1 MYLKKSKRKIMER
14 GKNKKMKNKVLNTIK
29 KYNLIQE
36 NDKIVI
42 GVSGG
47 PDSMCLLNILN
58 GLKEKLNFEIVVAH
72 INHMI
77 RKEAEE
83 ETQYV
88 KNFCDKL
95 GIKCYIKRIDVI
107 DKSNKE
113 KIGTEEAGRKARYDF
128 FEEVLN
134 IVNANKIATAHNE
147 NDNAETVLMNIFR
160 GAGTS
165 GLKGIEPIRDNKYIR
180 PIIECERSEIEEYCR
195 VNKLQPKI
203 DKTNFE
209 NVYTRNK
216 IRNVLI
222 PEIKKEFNPNIIES
236 LNKLSIL
243 SRQENN
249 FIQEYAKNI
258 MENEL
263 IVEKNLENL
272 QQSRNEKQ
280 NNKICREQME
290 KEKIAKDKLQKEQMQ
305 KNQIE
310 KEEIQGK
317 QLQKEQISKE
327 KTQNNKSIVL
337 NLKKFN
343 QLDDVIKNRI
353 VLEAIQRVLGSTQ
366 GIEKIHVD
374 DIVKLCS
381 KNIGNKYLTPNK
393 NIKVLVKDGNI
404 TFMLQ

>member
-1 MYLKKSKRKIMER
+1 
-14 GKNKKMKNKVLNTIK
+14 MKNKVLNTIK

-47 PDSMCLLNILN
+47 PDSMCLLHILN

-222 PEIKKEFNPNIIES
+222 PEIKKQFNPNIIES

-263 IVEKNLENL
+263 IVEKDLENL

-280 NNKICREQME
+280 NNKICREQMQ
-290 KEKIAKDKLQKEQMQ
+290 KEKIAKDKLQKGQMQ

-310 KEEIQGK
+310 KEEMQRK

>member
-1 MYLKKSKRKIMER
+1 
-14 GKNKKMKNKVLNTIK
+14 MKNKVLNTIK

-47 PDSMCLLNILN
+47 PDSICLLHILN

-88 KNFCDKL
+88 KKFCDKL

-134 IVNANKIATAHNE
+134 SVNANKIATAHNE

-180 PIIECERSEIEEYCR
+180 PIIECERSEIEEYCS

-243 SRQENN
+243 ARQENN

-263 IVEKNLENL
+263 IVEKDLENL

-290 KEKIAKDKLQKEQMQ
+290 KEKIAKDKLQKGQMQ

-310 KEEIQGK
+310 KEEIQRK
-317 QLQKEQISKE
+317 QLQKEQTSKE

>member
-1 MYLKKSKRKIMER
+1 
-14 GKNKKMKNKVLNTIK
+14 MKNKVLNTIK

-47 PDSMCLLNILN
+47 PDSMCLLHILN

-243 SRQENN
+243 ARQENN

-263 IVEKNLENL
+263 IVEKDLENL

-310 KEEIQGK
+310 KEEIQRK
-317 QLQKEQISKE
+317 QLQKEQTSKE

-353 VLEAIQRVLGSTQ
+353 VLETIQRVLGSTQ

>member
-1 MYLKKSKRKIMER
+1 
-14 GKNKKMKNKVLNTIK
+14 MKNKVLNTIK

-47 PDSMCLLNILN
+47 PDSMCLLHILN

-222 PEIKKEFNPNIIES
+222 PEIKKQFNPNIIES

-243 SRQENN
+243 ARQENN

-263 IVEKNLENL
+263 IVEKDLENL

-280 NNKICREQME
+280 NNKICREQMQ
-290 KEKIAKDKLQKEQMQ
+290 KEKIAKDKLQKGQMQ

-310 KEEIQGK
+310 KEEIQRK
-317 QLQKEQISKE
+317 QLQKEQIPKE

>member
-1 MYLKKSKRKIMER
+1 
-14 GKNKKMKNKVLNTIK
+14 MKNKVLNTIK

-47 PDSMCLLNILN
+47 PDSMCLLHILN

-203 DKTNFE
+203 DKTNLE

-243 SRQENN
+243 ARQENN

-263 IVEKNLENL
+263 IVEKDLENL

-280 NNKICREQME
+280 NNKICREQMQ
-290 KEKIAKDKLQKEQMQ
+290 KEKIAKDKLQKGQMQ

-310 KEEIQGK
+310 KEEIQRK

>member
-1 MYLKKSKRKIMER
+1 
-14 GKNKKMKNKVLNTIK
+14 MKNKVLNTIK

-47 PDSMCLLNILN
+47 PDSMCLLHILN

-203 DKTNFE
+203 DKTNLE

-222 PEIKKEFNPNIIES
+222 PEIKKEFNPNIVES

-243 SRQENN
+243 ARQENN

-263 IVEKNLENL
+263 IVEKDLENL

-280 NNKICREQME
+280 NNKICREQMQ
-290 KEKIAKDKLQKEQMQ
+290 KEKIAKDKLQKGQMQ

-310 KEEIQGK
+310 KEEIQRK

>member
-1 MYLKKSKRKIMER
+1 
-14 GKNKKMKNKVLNTIK
+14 MKNKVLNTIK

-47 PDSMCLLNILN
+47 PDSMCLLHILN

-243 SRQENN
+243 ARQENN

-263 IVEKNLENL
+263 IVEKDLENL

-310 KEEIQGK
+310 KEEIQRK
-317 QLQKEQISKE
+317 QLQKEQTSKE

>member
-1 MYLKKSKRKIMER
+1 
-14 GKNKKMKNKVLNTIK
+14 MKNKVLNTIK

-47 PDSMCLLNILN
+47 PDSICLLHILN

-128 FEEVLN
+128 FDEVLN

-263 IVEKNLENL
+263 IVEKDLENL

-280 NNKICREQME
+280 NNKICREQMQ

-310 KEEIQGK
+310 KEKIQRK

>member
-1 MYLKKSKRKIMER
+1 
-14 GKNKKMKNKVLNTIK
+14 MKNKVLNTIK

-47 PDSMCLLNILN
+47 PDSMCLLHILN

-195 VNKLQPKI
+195 FNKLQPKI

-243 SRQENN
+243 ARQENN

-263 IVEKNLENL
+263 IVEKDLENL

-280 NNKICREQME
+280 NNKICRVQMQ
-290 KEKIAKDKLQKEQMQ
+290 KEKIAKDKLQKGQMQ

-310 KEEIQGK
+310 KEEIQRK
-317 QLQKEQISKE
+317 QLKKEQISKE

>member
-1 MYLKKSKRKIMER
+1 
-14 GKNKKMKNKVLNTIK
+14 MKNKVLNTIK

-36 NDKIVI
+36 NDKVII

-47 PDSMCLLNILN
+47 PDSMCLLHILN
-58 GLKEKLNFEIVVAH
+58 ESKQSLKFEIVVAH

-77 RKEAEE
+77 RSEAEE

-95 GIKCYIKRIDVI
+95 GIECYIKRVDVI

-128 FEEVLN
+128 FEEVLD

-195 VNKLQPKI
+195 VNNLQPKI

-216 IRNVLI
+216 IRNILI

-263 IVEKNLENL
+263 IQTKNEN
-272 QQSRNEKQ
+272 Q
-280 NNKICREQME
+280 NNKVQNSNIPKKQ
-290 KEKIAKDKLQKEQMQ
+290 IQK
-305 KNQIE
+305 
-310 KEEIQGK
+310 
-317 QLQKEQISKE
+317 
-327 KTQNNKSIVL
+327 NKSIVL

-343 QLDDVIKNRI
+343 QLDEVIKNRI
-353 VLEAIQRVLGSTQ
+353 VLEAIQKILGSTQ

>member
-1 MYLKKSKRKIMER
+1 
-14 GKNKKMKNKVLNTIK
+14 MKNKVLNTIK

-134 IVNANKIATAHNE
+134 SVNANKIATAHNE

-263 IVEKNLENL
+263 IVEKDLENL

-310 KEEIQGK
+310 KEELQRK
-317 QLQKEQISKE
+317 QLQKEQTSKE

>member
-1 MYLKKSKRKIMER
+1 
-14 GKNKKMKNKVLNTIK
+14 MKNKVLNTIK

-47 PDSMCLLNILN
+47 PDSICLLHILN

-88 KNFCDKL
+88 KKFCDKL

-134 IVNANKIATAHNE
+134 SVNANKIATAHNE

-263 IVEKNLENL
+263 IVKKDLENL
-272 QQSRNEKQ
+272 QQSINEKQ

-310 KEEIQGK
+310 KEEIQRK
-317 QLQKEQISKE
+317 QLQKEQTSKE

-353 VLEAIQRVLGSTQ
+353 VLEAIQRVLGSIQ

>member
-1 MYLKKSKRKIMER
+1 
-14 GKNKKMKNKVLNTIK
+14 MKNKVLNTIK
-29 KYNLIQE
+29 KYNIIQE

-47 PDSMCLLNILN
+47 PDSICLLHILN

-88 KNFCDKL
+88 KKFCDKL

-134 IVNANKIATAHNE
+134 SVNANKIATAHNE

-263 IVEKNLENL
+263 IVKKDLENL

-290 KEKIAKDKLQKEQMQ
+290 KEKIAKDKLQNEQMQ

-310 KEEIQGK
+310 KEEIQRK
-317 QLQKEQISKE
+317 QLQKEQTSKE

-353 VLEAIQRVLGSTQ
+353 VLEAIQRVLGSIQ

>member
-1 MYLKKSKRKIMER
+1 
-14 GKNKKMKNKVLNTIK
+14 MKNKVLNIIK

-36 NDKIVI
+36 NDKVII

-47 PDSMCLLNILN
+47 PDSMCLLHILN
-58 GLKEKLNFEIVVAH
+58 ELKQSLKFEIVVAH

-77 RKEAEE
+77 RSEAEE

-95 GIKCYIKRIDVI
+95 GIECYIKRVDVI

-128 FEEVLN
+128 FEEVLD

-195 VNKLQPKI
+195 ANNLQPKI
-203 DKTNFE
+203 DKSNFE

-216 IRNVLI
+216 IRNILI

-243 SRQENN
+243 SRQENK

-263 IVEKNLENL
+263 IQTK
-272 QQSRNEKQ
+272 NEKQ
-280 NNKICREQME
+280 NNKVQNSNIPKKQ
-290 KEKIAKDKLQKEQMQ
+290 IQK
-305 KNQIE
+305 
-310 KEEIQGK
+310 
-317 QLQKEQISKE
+317 
-327 KTQNNKSIVL
+327 NKSIVL

-343 QLDDVIKNRI
+343 QLDEVIKNRI
-353 VLEAIQRVLGSTQ
+353 VLEAIQKILGSTQ

>member
-1 MYLKKSKRKIMER
+1 
-14 GKNKKMKNKVLNTIK
+14 MKNKVLNTIK

-47 PDSMCLLNILN
+47 PDSMCLLHILN

-95 GIKCYIKRIDVI
+95 GIKCYIKRIDII

-195 VNKLQPKI
+195 FNKLQPKI

-263 IVEKNLENL
+263 IVEKDLENL

-310 KEEIQGK
+310 KEEIQRK

>member
-1 MYLKKSKRKIMER
+1 
-14 GKNKKMKNKVLNTIK
+14 MKNKVLNTIK

-47 PDSMCLLNILN
+47 PDSMCLLHILN

-180 PIIECERSEIEEYCR
+180 PIIECERSEIEEYCS

-222 PEIKKEFNPNIIES
+222 PEIKKQFNPNIIES

-263 IVEKNLENL
+263 IVEKDLENL

-310 KEEIQGK
+310 KEEIQRK
-317 QLQKEQISKE
+317 QLKKEQISKE

>member
-1 MYLKKSKRKIMER
+1 
-14 GKNKKMKNKVLNTIK
+14 MKNKVLNTIK

-47 PDSMCLLNILN
+47 PDSMCLLHILN

-203 DKTNFE
+203 DKTNLE

-243 SRQENN
+243 ARQENN

-263 IVEKNLENL
+263 IVEKDLENL
-272 QQSRNEKQ
+272 QQSINEKQ

-310 KEEIQGK
+310 KEEIQRK

>member
-1 MYLKKSKRKIMER
+1 M
-14 GKNKKMKNKVLNTIK
+14 
-29 KYNLIQE
+29 
-36 NDKIVI
+36 
-42 GVSGG
+42 
-47 PDSMCLLNILN
+47 
-58 GLKEKLNFEIVVAH
+58 AH

-88 KNFCDKL
+88 KKFCDKL

-134 IVNANKIATAHNE
+134 SVNANKIATAHNE

-263 IVEKNLENL
+263 IVKKDLENL

-310 KEEIQGK
+310 KEEIQRK
-317 QLQKEQISKE
+317 QLQKEQTSKE

-353 VLEAIQRVLGSTQ
+353 VLEAIQRVLGSIQ

>member
-1 MYLKKSKRKIMER
+1 
-14 GKNKKMKNKVLNTIK
+14 MKNKVLNTIK

-47 PDSMCLLNILN
+47 PDSMCLLHILN

-203 DKTNFE
+203 DKTNLE

-243 SRQENN
+243 ARQENN

-280 NNKICREQME
+280 NNKICREQMQ
-290 KEKIAKDKLQKEQMQ
+290 KEKIAKDKLQKGQMQ

-310 KEEIQGK
+310 KEEIQRK

>member
-1 MYLKKSKRKIMER
+1 
-14 GKNKKMKNKVLNTIK
+14 MKNKVLNTIK

-47 PDSMCLLNILN
+47 PDSMCLLHILN

-195 VNKLQPKI
+195 FNKLQPKI

-243 SRQENN
+243 ARQENN

-263 IVEKNLENL
+263 IVEKDLENL

-280 NNKICREQME
+280 NNKICREQMQ
-290 KEKIAKDKLQKEQMQ
+290 KEKIAKDKLQKGQMQ

-310 KEEIQGK
+310 KEEIQRK

>member
-1 MYLKKSKRKIMER
+1 
-14 GKNKKMKNKVLNTIK
+14 MKNKVLNTIK

>member
-1 MYLKKSKRKIMER
+1 
-14 GKNKKMKNKVLNTIK
+14 MKNKVLNTIK

-47 PDSMCLLNILN
+47 PDSMCLLHILN

-222 PEIKKEFNPNIIES
+222 PEIKKQFNPNIIES

-263 IVEKNLENL
+263 IVEKDLENL

-290 KEKIAKDKLQKEQMQ
+290 KEKIAKDKLQKGQMQ

-310 KEEIQGK
+310 KEEIQRK
-317 QLQKEQISKE
+317 QLQKEQTSKE

>member
-1 MYLKKSKRKIMER
+1 
-14 GKNKKMKNKVLNTIK
+14 MKNKVLNTIK

-47 PDSMCLLNILN
+47 PDSMCLLHILN

-243 SRQENN
+243 ARQENN

-263 IVEKNLENL
+263 IVEKDLEN
-272 QQSRNEKQ
+272 QSRNEKQ

-310 KEEIQGK
+310 KEEIQRK
-317 QLQKEQISKE
+317 QLQKEQTSKE

>member
-1 MYLKKSKRKIMER
+1 
-14 GKNKKMKNKVLNTIK
+14 MKNKVLNTIK

-47 PDSMCLLNILN
+47 PDSMCLLHILN

-195 VNKLQPKI
+195 FNKLQPKI

-243 SRQENN
+243 ARQENN

-263 IVEKNLENL
+263 IVEKDLENL

-280 NNKICREQME
+280 NNKICREQMQ
-290 KEKIAKDKLQKEQMQ
+290 KEKIAKDKLQKGQMQ

-310 KEEIQGK
+310 KEEIQRK
-317 QLQKEQISKE
+317 QLQKEQIPKE